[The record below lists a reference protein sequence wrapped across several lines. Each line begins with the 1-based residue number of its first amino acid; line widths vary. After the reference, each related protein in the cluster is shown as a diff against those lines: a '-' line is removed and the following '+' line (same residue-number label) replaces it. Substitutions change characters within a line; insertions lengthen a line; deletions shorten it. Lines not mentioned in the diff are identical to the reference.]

1 METSFAD
8 LSIVL
13 AVAFVAPLA
22 LGLVPKLRLPG
33 VVLELILG
41 IVIGPDVL
49 GWVEVDETLRV
60 LSVIG
65 LGFLLFFAGTE
76 VEFDKL
82 RGRVL
87 RLSFVAFVVSFAI
100 AVVTGLIFDAAGVL
114 DEPFLLAIILSAT
127 GLGVVVSVLKDAG
140 RVSTTLGQIVI
151 AGATVADFV
160 TVILLSLLFSA
171 EEAGTGSRIVLLG
184 AFALVVLMIAG
195 LLAAEARSSRF
206 QAVLSRLQDTTA
218 QIRVRGAMLLL
229 GAFLFFAGRFG
240 LEAILGAFVA
250 GALVSYFDRD
260 PEMRHPLFRVKLEAI
275 GFGFVIPI
283 FFVVSGVRFDLS
295 ALFASG
301 STIAR
306 VPLFLV
312 AMLVVRGVPALLFR
326 RELDGRSVA
335 AAALL
340 QATSLSFVVAAT
352 QIGVEIGMLSEANA
366 AALVG
371 AGLLNHLLFPIAAL
385 TILRR
390 AGHDESN
397 PGAVTS
403 GPVGDTS

>member
-1 METSFAD
+1 M
-8 LSIVL
+8 
-13 AVAFVAPLA
+13 
-22 LGLVPKLRLPG
+22 
-33 VVLELILG
+33 
-41 IVIGPDVL
+41 
-49 GWVEVDETLRV
+49 
-60 LSVIG
+60 
-65 LGFLLFFAGTE
+65 
-76 VEFDKL
+76 
-82 RGRVL
+82 L

-100 AVVTGLIFDAAGVL
+100 AVVTGLAFDAAGVL
-114 DEPFLLAIILSAT
+114 DEPLLLAIILSAT

-171 EEAGTGSRIVLLG
+171 DSGVDVSTGSRIVLLG
-184 AFALVVLMIAG
+184 AFAVVVLMVAG
-195 LLAAEARSSRF
+195 LLAAEEHSIRV
-206 QAVLSRLQDTTA
+206 QAVLLRLQDTTA

-260 PEMRHPLFRVKLEAI
+260 PEMRHPLFRDKLEAI

-326 RELDGRSVA
+326 A
-335 AAALL
+335 
-340 QATSLSFVVAAT
+340 
-352 QIGVEIGMLSEANA
+352 
-366 AALVG
+366 
-371 AGLLNHLLFPIAAL
+371 
-385 TILRR
+385 
-390 AGHDESN
+390 
-397 PGAVTS
+397 
-403 GPVGDTS
+403 